1 MTAICPCCADSGAHF
16 KTLGQK
22 GCVRLLRCDV
32 CGFVFADP
40 EAWRNP
46 YEQMD
51 YYDPAK
57 QPEVAYPIT
66 PNATDLDRLATLT
79 RHVSGGRLV
88 EFGGGLGATAIGAQR
103 LGFKVTVIEDSAKAI
118 AGGRQFHPE
127 LEWIHAA
134 EIPADTAPAS
144 FDAASAFHVLEHIPN
159 PKRLVE
165 SFAKI
170 LRPGGFLLIEVPN
183 WGSYVRRLQ
192 GIRWHYVVDHHVNYF
207 TRTTL
212 ARLIE
217 PCGFTLADTVF
228 RRTFCI
234 NEQQPWKEP
243 LKRVAAMLGFGDILR
258 CVFRRK

>member
-1 MTAICPCCADSGAHF
+1 MTNTCPCCGNSGSNF
-16 KTLGQK
+16 KALGQK
-22 GCVRLLRCDV
+22 GCVRLLTCPACD
-32 CGFVFADP
+32 FVFADP
-40 EAWRNP
+40 EVWRNP
-46 YEQMD
+46 YEQVD

-57 QPEVAYPIT
+57 QPEAVYPIT
-66 PNATDLDRLATLT
+66 PNATDRDRLATLT
-79 RHVSGGRLV
+79 PHVCGGRLL
-88 EFGGGLGATAIGAQR
+88 EFGGGLGATAIEAQR

-207 TRTTL
+207 TRSTL